1 MIFLKS
7 KFKVKNSSC
16 EIRRFLGVLNTD
28 EKSYLHTMKNGVL
41 VTPKI
46 DREIDTFVENILSKH
61 TNAFVMIREHG
72 EDMYEELLSNFDE
85 DMIAQPLLST
95 YFNIINGDMLIPD
108 NVEFIKI
115 LQTKA
120 DMFKEALNDKSK
132 ANGKK
137 RYKIFR

>member
-1 MIFLKS
+1 
-7 KFKVKNSSC
+7 
-16 EIRRFLGVLNTD
+16 
-28 EKSYLHTMKNGVL
+28 
-41 VTPKI
+41 
-46 DREIDTFVENILSKH
+46 
-61 TNAFVMIREHG
+61 
-72 EDMYEELLSNFDE
+72 
-85 DMIAQPLLST
+85 
-95 YFNIINGDMLIPD
+95 MLIPD

>member
-1 MIFLKS
+1 
-7 KFKVKNSSC
+7 
-16 EIRRFLGVLNTD
+16 
-28 EKSYLHTMKNGVL
+28 MKNCVL

-46 DREIDTFVENILSKH
+46 DREIDTFVENILSKN
-61 TNAFVMIREHG
+61 TNAFELIRRLDEELH
-72 EDMYEELLSNFDE
+72 EELLSNFDE
-85 DMIAQPLLST
+85 DMIVQPLLST

-108 NVEFIKI
+108 NAEFIKI
-115 LQTKA
+115 LQIKA